1 MVGPRSLKS
10 QCWPACSP
18 SKGAGGGFFLPL
30 PAPGDSRCSLCGCIA
45 PISASVFTAHSPLSA
60 SPPLSCHTWT
70 PVIGQG
76 PQAVTLFARSG
87 SQVLRLGLG
96 HIFHED
102 TMQPSTA
109 GRRWPQWA
117 ACHDSGEDGLGSE
130 PVERPGVA
138 FWAVG
143 MTSQRQACV
152 ITVVFSSREQGVAV
166 FHR

>member
-1 MVGPRSLKS
+1 MLAGLHSLRRR
-10 QCWPACSP
+10 W
-18 SKGAGGGFFLPL
+18 GRIL
-30 PAPGDSRCSLCGCIA
+30 PASSSSQGLQVFLGLWLHRSDLRLCLH
-45 PISASVFTAHSPLSA
+45 STFSSVCVSSPVLSQ
-60 SPPLSCHTWT
+60 WT
-70 PVIGQG
+70 PVIGRG
-76 PQAVTLFARSG
+76 PQAVTLFPRSG

-96 HIFHED
+96 CIFHED

-109 GRRWPQWA
+109 GRGWPQWA
-117 ACHDSGEDGLGSE
+117 ACRDSWEDGLGSE

-138 FWAVG
+138 FWGIG